1 MPPAA
6 LGGMM
11 PRPIHY
17 WLGGRPWLLPRGT
30 QFVERK
36 KFSSTFFKRW
46 QVSSGQRLLVE
57 LRRARNTFIVQAP
70 FEGKS
75 RKTNCLAAWGTFCK
89 RKSSQQTSDSHN
101 PEKPPGGRF
110 FYCRRINCVSG
121 KQRSAFSAVRSR
133 RQRSASPAPG
143 DQRSAFPAFCLPRG
157 NSAAHSP
164 APHLPLQAPKRS
176 SLPTGRLL
184 LFRISRLF

>member
-1 MPPAA
+1 M
-6 LGGMM
+6 
-11 PRPIHY
+11 
-17 WLGGRPWLLPRGT
+17 
-30 QFVERK
+30 
-36 KFSSTFFKRW
+36 
-46 QVSSGQRLLVE
+46 SSGQRLLVA
-57 LRRARNTFIVQAP
+57 RRNVRNTFALEAP

-101 PEKPPGGRF
+101 SEKPPGGRF
-110 FYCRRINCVSG
+110 FWRHDAAPKSRIGYVQSPTSHFAAPSQIPGG

-143 DQRSAFPAFCLPRG
+143 EQRSAFPAFCLPRG

-164 APHLPLQAPKRS
+164 APHLPLQASKRS

>member
-1 MPPAA
+1 M
-6 LGGMM
+6 
-11 PRPIHY
+11 
-17 WLGGRPWLLPRGT
+17 
-30 QFVERK
+30 
-36 KFSSTFFKRW
+36 
-46 QVSSGQRLLVE
+46 SSGQRLLVE
-57 LRRARNTFIVQAP
+57 LRRARNAFIVQAP

-121 KQRSAFSAVRSR
+121 KQRSAFSAVR
-133 RQRSASPAPG
+133 P
-143 DQRSAFPAFCLPRG
+143 G

-164 APHLPLQAPKRS
+164 PLLPRGGTAQRIPPHPIYPFKHQKGAACQPAGCSFSVVSNYDFSGWKAGSAPSRS
-176 SLPTGRLL
+176 PASAGPQR
-184 LFRISRLF
+184 